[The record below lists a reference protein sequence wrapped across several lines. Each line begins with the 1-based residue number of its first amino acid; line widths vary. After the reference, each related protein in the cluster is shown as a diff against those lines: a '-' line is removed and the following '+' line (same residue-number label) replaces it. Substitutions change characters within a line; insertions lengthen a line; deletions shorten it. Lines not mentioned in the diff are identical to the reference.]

1 MIREMSRETQVALAL
16 CCAWIDFMVFAMAQ
30 MFGLEVAYSG
40 SPIRAETYG
49 AAVYEIP
56 AMVCVNVQMNAA
68 LIGVI
73 GALLFAA
80 DRRTARLGAF
90 MIGTG
95 NTALVVLFA
104 IFVVLA
110 QGAPDGALLKYM
122 SLTVGIGGSGYFA
135 VLGGRLFF
143 WGDRA

>member
-30 MFGLEVAYSG
+30 MFGLDVSYGG
-40 SPIRAETYG
+40 SPITPTTYG
-49 AAVYEIP
+49 EAVYAVP
-56 AMVCVNVQMNAA
+56 AMVWVNAQMNLA

-73 GALLFAA
+73 GALMFAIS
-80 DRRTARLGAF
+80 RRMARLGTF
-90 MIGTG
+90 LIGVG
-95 NTALVVLFA
+95 NTGLVILFA
-104 IFVVLA
+104 MFGILA

-122 SLTVGIGGSGYFA
+122 SLTVGIGGAGYFA

-143 WGDRA
+143 WGNRL

>member
-30 MFGLEVAYSG
+30 MFGLEVAYGG
-40 SPIRAETYG
+40 SPIKPQTYG
-49 AAVYEIP
+49 EAVYAIP
-56 AMVCVNVQMNAA
+56 AMVWVNIQMNAA
-68 LIGVI
+68 LLGVI
-73 GALLFAA
+73 GALMFAA
-80 DRRTARLGAF
+80 SRRLARIGAF
-90 MIGTG
+90 LIGAG

-104 IFVVLA
+104 MFGILA
-110 QGAPDGALLKYM
+110 QGAPDGSMLKYM
-122 SLTVGIGGSGYFA
+122 SLTVGIGGAGYFA

>member
-30 MFGLEVAYSG
+30 MFGLDVAYGS
-40 SPIRAETYG
+40 SPITAQTYG
-49 AAVYEIP
+49 EAVYSIP
-56 AMVCVNVQMNAA
+56 AMVWVNAQMNLA

-73 GALLFAA
+73 GALMFAIS
-80 DRRTARLGAF
+80 RRMARLGAF
-90 MIGTG
+90 LIGVG
-95 NTALVVLFA
+95 NTGLVILFA
-104 IFVVLA
+104 MFGIIA

-122 SLTVGIGGSGYFA
+122 SLTVGIGGAGYFA

-143 WGDRA
+143 WGNRL